1 MSNQREQVNCRI
13 PKETFE
19 ILKAL
24 ANGHRYK
31 TCPTCGK
38 DWDLNKNLST
48 SHTEPVQHSVLAS
61 QLLEEAV
68 KDLFNKVQFG
78 GK

>member
-1 MSNQREQVNCRI
+1 MSNERKQVNCRI
-13 PKETFE
+13 PKETLE

-38 DWDLNKNLST
+38 DWDLHNNLST

-68 KDLFNKVQFG
+68 QDLFNKVQFG
-78 GK
+78 GR

>member
-13 PKETFE
+13 TKETFE
-19 ILKAL
+19 VLKAL

-38 DWDLNKNLST
+38 DWDLKHFDPT
-48 SHTEPVQHSVLAS
+48 TKPVQHSVLAS

-68 KDLFNKVQFG
+68 KDLFNKAQFG
-78 GK
+78 GR